1 MRDQFTSILRDARE
15 LVEVSELKILGTSTT
30 RSQVIETIAA
40 LVHEYASTSGASNTD
55 QLMDEAERLLQR
67 KVFSDGRGFTCGW
80 CIVDHDGSIKE
91 DSLHPTR
98 WSAIDAL
105 RKRIS
110 TTDAQRYYGSWSL
123 KFICKYEPKKKPNG
137 PDQ

>member
-1 MRDQFTSILRDARE
+1 MRDQFISILRDARE
-15 LVEVSELKILGTSTT
+15 LVEVSGLKMPGTSTT

-40 LVHEYASTSGASNTD
+40 LVHEYTSTPGATNSD
-55 QLMDEAERLLQR
+55 QLMDEAEHLLQ
-67 KVFSDGRGFTCGW
+67 KKIFNDGSGFTCGW
-80 CIVDHDGSIKE
+80 YIIDQNGTISD

-98 WSAIDAL
+98 WSAVDAL

-110 TTDAQRYYGSWSL
+110 TTGAQRYYGSWSL
-123 KFICKYEPKKKPNG
+123 KFMCKYEPKKKPNG